1 MIEFHLAVEMGSDQW
16 LSLAMKAMVEL
27 QMMVFLG
34 VGGVDVDGGWWIII
48 LYWYRGLSGQYK
60 Y

>member
-1 MIEFHLAVEMGSDQW
+1 MEWVDIVDSGNQW

-27 QMMVFLG
+27 QMMDFFG
-34 VGGVDVDGGWWIII
+34 VGGVDVDGGWWLIIS
-48 LYWYRGLSGQYK
+48 YWYRGLSGQYK